1 MVFQKLK
8 FILPVVLFSLALG
21 LFGCSGK
28 QIDEN
33 DPGALFREA
42 EEEIKG
48 DHYQIAIEKLRVVK
62 NKFPY
67 SKFSIDS
74 ELRIAD
80 IYFLQESWGESA
92 VSYESFRDLHPKH
105 EKAAYAMFRVGKSY
119 FNDVPGN
126 VARDLT
132 SAQKGVEAYGDFVR
146 RFPADPQAKEAQ
158 TDIATLRKTL
168 ADKELY
174 IANFYL
180 RRDLLDSARP
190 RFKKIVDL
198 YPETPAAT
206 EAKEKIAKIDSK

>member
-1 MVFQKLK
+1 MFFQKIG
-8 FILPVVLFSLALG
+8 FIFPLVALSLALN
-21 LFGCSGK
+21 LLGCAGK
-28 QIDEN
+28 PVDEN
-33 DPGALFREA
+33 DPAALFKEA

-67 SKFSIDS
+67 SKFSIDA

-105 EKAAYAMFRVGKSY
+105 EKTAYAMFRVGKSY
-119 FNDVPGN
+119 LNDVPGN

-132 SAQKGVEAYGDFVR
+132 SAQKAVDAYGEFIK
-146 RFPADPQAKEAQ
+146 RFPNDGQLKEAQ
-158 TDIATLRKTL
+158 TDVSTLRKTL
-168 ADKELY
+168 AEKELY
-174 IANFYL
+174 IGNFYL
-180 RRDLLDSARP
+180 KRDFLDSARP
-190 RFKKIVDL
+190 RFKKIIDL

-206 EAKEKIAKIDSK
+206 EAKAKIAKIDSK